1 MGNNIIQPFNFSD
14 EEIEAQKS
22 KSLDQRIDQMQN
34 SDLMTV
40 NTVLFSSYS
49 VYSN

>member
-22 KSLDQRIDQMQN
+22 KSLDQGIDQVQN
-34 SDLMTV
+34 SDLMAV
-40 NTVLFSSYS
+40 NTALFSCYS